1 MFDKIVEWLT
11 KYLDS
16 IEDAYLYT
24 DDFVNG
30 THESFFDGA
39 DQVSTGQQVT
49 AQTTRDSDS

>member
-1 MFDKIVEWLT
+1 MFDKIAKWLT
-11 KYLDS
+11 EYFDS
-16 IEDAYLYT
+16 IESAYAYT

-30 THESFFDGA
+30 VHESFFDGA

>member
-1 MFDKIVEWLT
+1 MFEKIIIWLT
-11 KYLDS
+11 EYFNS

-39 DQVSTGQQVT
+39 DQVSIGQQVT
-49 AQTTRDSDS
+49 AQTTRHR

>member
-16 IEDAYLYT
+16 IESAYVYT

-30 THESFFDGA
+30 THQSFFDGA